1 MSHRSSSSLMKSC
14 ADHQILGLFFHTHF
28 FFLHEFRCGASIVC
42 VCVCVRVCVCV
53 CVFAKFA
60 LSINMTCLLI
70 SAIIV
75 CVVFVQEFANK
86 QADAIKHTHTH
97 THTNTHIH
105 MPAFRSSMR
114 RQSQDWWRNPAR
126 TNVRR
131 EKSRPP
137 EG

>member
-1 MSHRSSSSLMKSC
+1 M
-14 ADHQILGLFFHTHF
+14 
-28 FFLHEFRCGASIVC
+28 
-42 VCVCVRVCVCV
+42 CV

-97 THTNTHIH
+97 KHAHTH
-105 MPAFRSSMR
+105 
-114 RQSQDWWRNPAR
+114 AR
-126 TNVRR
+126 LQIIN
-131 EKSRPP
+131 EEAKSRLVEKPGKD
-137 EG
+137 ECKTGEESAA